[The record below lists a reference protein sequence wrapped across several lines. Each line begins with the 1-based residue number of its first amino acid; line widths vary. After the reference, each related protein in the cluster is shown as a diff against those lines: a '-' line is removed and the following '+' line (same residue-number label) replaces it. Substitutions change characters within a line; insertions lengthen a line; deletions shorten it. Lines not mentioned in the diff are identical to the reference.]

1 MADGQA
7 DNSAPESLDDL
18 AAFLV
23 DNPMETGDRPPRKQG
38 TDQGTAKPASKPTV
52 QPQGDDKGADDAH
65 HAPEPDDAEESPP
78 EDDADEP
85 SPEDEEEDDAEGD
98 AKDRTSDGKK
108 LYSVTVKGENGE
120 DEQRKMTLDDL
131 KKGVMLQHD
140 YSRKRAA
147 DEQQKGE
154 FAQRGIAAL
163 EGQRQ
168 RHIQQLNTNLRALQQ
183 IAGIRNSEEML
194 QLSQS
199 DPNLYA
205 QEQARQ
211 QVIYNFFGQTQQL
224 IDAEIAESKRQQASL
239 YQQEMAHAWGVL
251 GNQGIDKPKLR
262 KMFDDAKAN
271 YGFADEQFENVTD
284 PRLVLMMR
292 DANAYR
298 DLKAKTAKVT
308 KQAKDAPPLPK
319 QRQAT
324 PRNERLVKAVD
335 GRFKGGKATMND
347 LAAYIHLHK
356 L

>member
-7 DNSAPESLDDL
+7 ANPAPESLDDL

-38 TDQGTAKPASKPTV
+38 PDQGTAKPASKPTV

-65 HAPEPDDAEESPP
+65 HAPEPDDAEEPPP

-85 SPEDEEEDDAEGD
+85 PPEDEEEDDAEGD

-140 YSRKRAA
+140 YSRKRSA
-147 DEQQKGE
+147 DEQQKGD

-183 IAGIRNSEEML
+183 LAGIRTPEEMQYL
-194 QLSQS
+194 ANT
-199 DPNLYA
+199 DPTVYA
-205 QEQARQ
+205 QEDARQRVIYGFMQQTQ
-211 QVIYNFFGQTQQL
+211 QVI
-224 IDAEIAESKRQQASL
+224 DAEKAESDRQHKSL
-239 YQQEMAHAWGVL
+239 VEQQKAHCWGVL
-251 GNQGIDKPKLR
+251 GNNGIDKPKLR
-262 KMFDDAKAN
+262 KVFDDAKTN
-271 YGFADEQFENVTD
+271 YGFSEEQFENVTD

-298 DLKAKTAKVT
+298 EIKAKTKAVT
-308 KQAKDAPPLPK
+308 TKAQNAPPLPK

-335 GRFKGGKATMND
+335 SRFKGGKATMND